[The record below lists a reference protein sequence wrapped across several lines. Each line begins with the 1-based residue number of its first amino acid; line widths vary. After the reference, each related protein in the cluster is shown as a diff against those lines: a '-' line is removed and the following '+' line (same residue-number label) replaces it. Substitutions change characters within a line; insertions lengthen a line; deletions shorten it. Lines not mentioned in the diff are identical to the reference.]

1 MRVKRKSKTLALA
14 IATVCVAQTG
24 LAQER
29 RDGLIIRS
37 IADSAKVL
45 ESDTL
50 QDIVVTSAGA
60 ARRLN
65 KRQVAAELI
74 DIKEIASLPAVFGE
88 RDVMKSIQLL
98 PGVKAESEG
107 STGYQVR
114 GGTSAQNLV
123 TLDNSIIY
131 NTGHLMGLFSAF
143 NDEAL
148 SGSTLYKGIV
158 PARLGGGVSSVFEI
172 GTRQGDLYDRHASVG
187 IGLLAAKAMAEGP
200 IKEGEASY
208 LVAARKS

>member
-1 MRVKRKSKTLALA
+1 MRIKRKSKTLALA

-65 KRQVAAELI
+65 KR
-74 DIKEIASLPAVFGE
+74 
-88 RDVMKSIQLL
+88 
-98 PGVKAESEG
+98 
-107 STGYQVR
+107 
-114 GGTSAQNLV
+114 
-123 TLDNSIIY
+123 
-131 NTGHLMGLFSAF
+131 
-143 NDEAL
+143 
-148 SGSTLYKGIV
+148 
-158 PARLGGGVSSVFEI
+158 
-172 GTRQGDLYDRHASVG
+172 
-187 IGLLAAKAMAEGP
+187 
-200 IKEGEASY
+200 
-208 LVAARKS
+208 